1 MDCSSAPFTFFRALQ
16 LTVLEILCPLLI
28 FLTLGTSNRSNG
40 RPLHFF
46 AQAVTYLMNVSTLH
60 LFKLT
65 GFPSMFCHL
74 LSLTPDLLL
83 CSRLQQPDKQNA
95 HTSYIQT
102 STTYTSSTNT
112 HTTYTHCKHCLCT
125 MHCTKASPCHHF
137 TGTGILLE
145 VACSEDTLA
154 HTTFKCF
161 ASYLPL
167 SNALVL
173 RLLFPQAP
181 SLPFALVPVCKESGL
196 V

>member
-1 MDCSSAPFTFFRALQ
+1 MCLHCTYTSKISMAHY
-16 LTVLEILCPLLI
+16 VLI
-28 FLTLGTSNRSNG
+28 
-40 RPLHFF
+40 
-46 AQAVTYLMNVSTLH
+46 
-60 LFKLT
+60 FKLT

-83 CSRLQQPDKQNA
+83 CSRRQQPDKQK
-95 HTSYIQT
+95 
-102 STTYTSSTNT
+102 T
-112 HTTYTHCKHCLCT
+112 HTHCTYRQAQPIPHPQTHTHTHATNTHCKHCLCT
-125 MHCTKASPCHHF
+125 MECTKASPCHHF

-145 VACSEDTLA
+145 VACSEDTLV

-181 SLPFALVPVCKESGL
+181 SLPFALVPVCQESGL